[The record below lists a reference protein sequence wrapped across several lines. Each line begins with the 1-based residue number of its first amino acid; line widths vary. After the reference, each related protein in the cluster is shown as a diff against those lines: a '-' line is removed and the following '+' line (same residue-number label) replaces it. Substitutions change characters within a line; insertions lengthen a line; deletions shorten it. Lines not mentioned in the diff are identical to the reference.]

1 MNYESICR
9 YVFSNEVVDW
19 NLHDIKERKRQLVL
33 ARQISIYLGNW
44 FYPKM
49 TWREL
54 AAIFKQD
61 RVTAMHSKKQITNLL
76 YSDKDLRRRVDRYLN
91 EIRKRIDE
99 ANEVPVVKVPEP
111 DIMDLAQM
119 EIIAK
124 IYADITGQVICKK
137 QHVL

>member
-49 TWREL
+49 TWKEL
-54 AAIFKQD
+54 AEIFKQD
-61 RVTAMHSKKQITNLL
+61 HASAMHAKKQVTNLL

-99 ANEVPVVKVPEP
+99 NIPIHEP

-137 QHVL
+137 